1 MHNKVT
7 GNKSE
12 KVKTYRRN
20 GATTQRRND
29 RDQLQINMGHNT
41 QVRRCDKKTRR
52 REFVGAKNSIAK
64 WIKQHK
70 ESPMKQKVNEPVGG
84 GLSACSKKNCAR
96 TAANMRKPKK
106 KYICG
111 RWGPVF

>member
-1 MHNKVT
+1 M
-7 GNKSE
+7 
-12 KVKTYRRN
+12 RR
-20 GATTQRRND
+20 GDET
-29 RDQLQINMGHNT
+29 
-41 QVRRCDKKTRR
+41 TRR
-52 REFVGAKNSIAK
+52 REFVGAKNFIAK

-106 KYICG
+106 NIYMRSLGAGFLVQCTARILKKFINRRPTSFRTG
-111 RWGPVF
+111 RRTRLRTTLG